1 MEKKVGFEY
10 YVIDNHEY
18 GVKKEGSTWI
28 IDYGWDTIPYDVN
41 DPTEVGMI
49 RHIYDFVNGLDKQQN
64 KDDVYFMLPS
74 HNDVMQDKTFPYN
87 TYAML
92 TINSKFNQNNK
103 DEYKNYLYKSDIK
116 KDIGDFLEEAKK
128 DFPDGKIPAMKTVEK
143 HIKTL
148 LACDLP
154 LVKIENSPNGVVYK
168 LKADIDGKY
177 YVRIPYIQVRE
188 LIVATNKSMLKLF
201 VLLTYMCDTESYTKI
216 DRKFLAR
223 QLGLTDNS
231 HKILDGIST
240 MTNSL
245 RKLGF
250 IDIRQEIKTEYDEET
265 KKIKTKTINAYRLT
279 TLDEYK
285 EANKVK
291 TIKK

>member
-1 MEKKVGFEY
+1 MEY
-10 YVIDNHEY
+10 YVIDGYKY
-18 GVKKEGSTWI
+18 GVEVKGSTWV
-28 IDYGWDTIPYDVN
+28 IDYGYDTMVYDIT
-41 DPTEVGMI
+41 DPSEYGRIQHIVDFI
-49 RHIYDFVNGLDKQQN
+49 RGLNQQENN
-64 KDDVYFMLPS
+64 KDDVCFMLTS
-74 HNDVMQDKTFPYN
+74 HNDVIQDKTFPYN

-201 VLLTYMCDTESYTKI
+201 VLLTYMCDTESYKPL

-223 QLGLTDNS
+223 QLGLSDNS
-231 HKILDGIST
+231 TRGLDVIST
-240 MTNSL
+240 MTNAL

-250 IDIRQEIKTEYDEET
+250 IDIKSKTDSFIKDDKELV
-265 KKIKTKTINAYRLT
+265 KTTNSYRIR

-285 EANKVK
+285 KINKK
-291 TIKK
+291 

>member
-18 GVKKEGSTWI
+18 GVKKEDVVWI
-28 IDYGWDTIPYDVN
+28 IDYGWDTIPYDIN
-41 DPTEVGMI
+41 DPSEVSRI
-49 RHIYDFVNGLDKQQN
+49 KHIYDFVNGLDKQQN

-201 VLLTYMCDTESYTKI
+201 VLLTYMCDTESYKPL

-223 QLGLTDNS
+223 QLGLSDNS
-231 HKILDGIST
+231 TRGLDVIST
-240 MTNSL
+240 MTNAL

-250 IDIRQEIKTEYDEET
+250 IDIKSKTDSFIKDDKELV
-265 KKIKTKTINAYRLT
+265 KTTNSYRIR

-285 EANKVK
+285 KINKK
-291 TIKK
+291 

>member
-10 YVIDNHEY
+10 YVIDKHEY

-41 DPTEVGMI
+41 DPSEVGMI

-64 KDDVYFMLPS
+64 KDDVCFMLPS
-74 HNDVMQDKTFPYN
+74 HNEIIQDKSFPYN

-92 TINSKFNQNNK
+92 TINSNFNKNNK
-103 DEYKNYLYKSDIK
+103 DEYKNYIYKSTVK
-116 KDIGDFLEEAKK
+116 KDISDFLEEAKK
-128 DFPDGKIPAMKTVEK
+128 DFPDGKIPAVKTVEK

-148 LACDLP
+148 LSCDLP
-154 LVKIENSPNGVVYK
+154 LMKVENSPNGVVYK
-168 LKADIDGKY
+168 LKADVDGKY
-177 YVRIPYIQVRE
+177 FVRIPYAQVRE
-188 LIVATNKSMLKLF
+188 LVVATNKNMLKLF
-201 VLLTYMCDTESYTKI
+201 VILTYMCDTETYKVI

-223 QLGLTDNS
+223 QLGLSDISNRG
-231 HKILDGIST
+231 LDVIST

-250 IDIRQEIKTEYDEET
+250 IDIKQEIQTDYDKENHREIG
-265 KKIKTKTINAYRLT
+265 KKINSYRIL

-285 EANKVK
+285 EINK
-291 TIKK
+291 IKK